1 MIIASKGIIVEKDEI
16 TVSSIA
22 DGIVILSHNRIEKA
36 VKMANRIAYD
46 ATSEQAVDSML
57 SVDTSSLEVNPLI
70 AKPKRLRTGIVELG
84 SSETKDSDI
93 DKIANRNK
101 SLHRILAKVTNQAV
115 YKGKKPVEDGII
127 TSKSRESGYKFQL
140 DLYSSWDKLFH
151 IMITFRG
158 DNSKTGDMI
167 EGMIDAIEKTNCFVV
182 RILTE
187 HQNQPGKAFGT
198 MEVIICS
205 MKVNIKIGEAEQIKD
220 KAVRAIGKTVEVL
233 SAEVF
238 T

>member
-1 MIIASKGIIVEKDEI
+1 MIIASKGIIVEEDEI

-36 VKMANRIAYD
+36 VKMAKRIGYD
-46 ATSEQAVDSML
+46 ATSEQAVESML
-57 SVDTSSLEVNPLI
+57 SVDTSGLEVNPLI
-70 AKPKRLRTGIVELG
+70 YKPKRTNTYTVELY
-84 SSETKDSDI
+84 SSETNERDI
-93 DKIANRNK
+93 DKIANINK
-101 SLHRILAKVTNQAV
+101 SMHRILAKVTNQAV
-115 YKGKKPVEDGII
+115 YKWKKPVEDGII

-140 DLYSSWDKLFH
+140 VLYSSWDKLFH

-158 DNSKTGDMI
+158 DNSKTAEII

-182 RILTE
+182 RILAN
-187 HQNQPGKAFGT
+187 HHNQPGNAFGT
-198 MEVIICS
+198 MEVVICS
-205 MKVNIKIGEAEQIKD
+205 MKVNIKIREAEQIKD
-220 KAVRAIGKTVEVL
+220 KAVMAIGKAVEVL